1 MTMME
6 ILKNYIAACESNLAK
21 IMSADVID
29 DRAVVAT
36 EGMIASFKAHLK
48 CPVWELNEGIII

>member
-1 MTMME
+1 MSMNEM
-6 ILKNYIAACESNLAK
+6 LQNYIAACESNLAE

-36 EGMIASFKAHLK
+36 EGMIAEFKKQLEAL
-48 CPVWELNEGIII
+48 

>member
-1 MTMME
+1 MNMME

-36 EGMIASFKAHLK
+36 EGMIASFKAEMEAL
-48 CPVWELNEGIII
+48 